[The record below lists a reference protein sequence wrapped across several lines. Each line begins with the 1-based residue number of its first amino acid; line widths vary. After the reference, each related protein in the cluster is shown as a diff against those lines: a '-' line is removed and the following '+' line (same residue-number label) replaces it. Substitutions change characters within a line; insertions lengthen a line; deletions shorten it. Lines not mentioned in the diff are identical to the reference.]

1 MTPRVGT
8 RGSWLRPAL
17 RATPAPIRQRHCST
31 GRSAPPAAS
40 RTPLPSP
47 AERRDAAQRND
58 RRRRLIPTQ
67 ENRMP
72 RTPPLSVLALTIALA
87 AGAAAP
93 ALADDAA
100 PVQITLKDHK
110 FDPAEPTVPAGK
122 PIVIQLAN
130 QDATPAEFESKELRV
145 EKVVAGGGSITV
157 KVRAL
162 KPGRYRFFDDYHE
175 ATTQGFLVAQ

>member
-1 MTPRVGT
+1 MRN
-8 RGSWLRPAL
+8 RWLF
-17 RATPAPIRQRHCST
+17 
-31 GRSAPPAAS
+31 SAFG
-40 RTPLPSP
+40 
-47 AERRDAAQRND
+47 
-58 RRRRLIPTQ
+58 
-67 ENRMP
+67 
-72 RTPPLSVLALTIALA
+72 LAIAIV

-100 PVQITLKDHK
+100 TVRITLKDHK

>member
-1 MTPRVGT
+1 
-8 RGSWLRPAL
+8 L
-17 RATPAPIRQRHCST
+17 
-31 GRSAPPAAS
+31 
-40 RTPLPSP
+40 P
-47 AERRDAAQRND
+47 AERRDAALRNH
-58 RRRRLIPTQ
+58 RRRRLIPIQ
-67 ENRMP
+67 ENPMT

-87 AGAAAP
+87 AGAAP

-100 PVQITLKDHK
+100 QVQITLKDHR

-145 EKVVAGGGSITV
+145 EKVVAGGGAITV

-175 ATTQGFLVAQ
+175 ATTEGFLVAQ